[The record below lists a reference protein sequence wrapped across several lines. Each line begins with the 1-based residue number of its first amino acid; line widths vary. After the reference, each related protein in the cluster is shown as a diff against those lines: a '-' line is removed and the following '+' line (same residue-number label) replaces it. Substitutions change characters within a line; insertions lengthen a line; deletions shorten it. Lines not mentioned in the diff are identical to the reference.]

1 VNRRQVVTGS
11 VLGIAALAVRAS
23 AADAA
28 PVRVIA
34 GGSEVSLGVQ
44 YAQMLGLY
52 AKYGVSAQVQY
63 VNNGEAAV
71 AAVVGGAGDVGVAN
85 TMSFAIAHE
94 KGLDLKLFVP
104 GGLYAQSEPTTALV
118 VAGTS
123 ELRGPKDFA
132 GKTIALPAL
141 SGIPQISTET
151 WLERSG
157 VDAKSVRFIE
167 MPLSRMGSAVAGKV
181 VDAAVITEPALTNAQ
196 MQQGVR
202 ILSLPFGEVASRFF
216 INGWY
221 GRRDWIAANRDTAR
235 RFARAVIEG
244 QLWANTHL
252 DESGQILTSVLK
264 IDPAV
269 VARMRRAKFT
279 SRFEPG
285 LLQPVIDLA
294 AQHHDLANKFPA
306 TELYEN
312 LA

>member
-1 VNRRQVVTGS
+1 M
-11 VLGIAALAVRAS
+11 LAGIAGVSAAYGLPAL
-23 AADAA
+23 AADATIH
-28 PVRVIA
+28 VIA
-34 GGSEVSLGVQ
+34 GGSDVSLGVQ

-52 AKYGVSAQVQY
+52 TKYGVSAEVQY
-63 VNNGEAAV
+63 VNNGEAAM

-85 TMSFAIAHE
+85 TMSFAIAHQR
-94 KGLDLKLFVP
+94 GLDLKLIVP

-118 VAGTS
+118 VAADS
-123 ELRGPKDFA
+123 PLRGPRSFP

-167 MPLSRMGSAVAGKV
+167 MPLSRLGSGVANKI
-181 VDAAVITEPALTNAQ
+181 VDAAVITEPALTKAQ

-202 ILSLPFGEVASRFF
+202 ILSLPFGEVAKRFF

-221 GRRDWIAANRDTAR
+221 VRRDWIEANRDTAR

-244 QLWANTHL
+244 QLWANTHPE
-252 DESGQILTSVLK
+252 ESGKILTSVLK
-264 IDPAV
+264 FDPAV
-269 VARMRRAKFT
+269 VQRMKRAKFT
-279 SRFEPG
+279 NRFEPG

-294 AQHHDLANKFPA
+294 AQHHDLSGTFPA